1 MKKIILNFLI
11 LFIVG
16 HLSASTQASEK
27 ELRPEKI
34 PQGPTER
41 AELEAFLD
49 GIMAAHMET
58 YHIAGATFS
67 LVRDGEIFFAKG
79 YGYADVENKR
89 SVVAETTLFRP
100 GSVSKLFT
108 WTAVMQLFEQGK
120 LDLNT
125 DVNNYLKDFKI
136 PDTYPEP
143 ITLTN
148 LLTHTPGF
156 EDVWS
161 GMAARSAEELVPL
174 GEFLAQ
180 KMPPRFLPPGEFTA
194 YSNYGTALAGYIVQT
209 ISGMPFE
216 DYVEENIFKPLD
228 MQHCTFRQPLP
239 SHLADEMSVGYSFKD
254 GLFKAEDFELI
265 NGLAPA
271 GSLSASATAMAKF
284 MIAYLQNGKYG
295 EDRILEAETVE
306 LMRTQLF
313 THDSRLDGNAYG
325 FWERTLNNKRT
336 IGHGGD
342 TVWFHSLLILLPE
355 HNIGFFVSYNSA
367 GAGVL
372 LQDKFLQAFMDHYY
386 PVPETPEPKPSPD
399 FKKRADRFIGY
410 YGMNRGVFSTYEKL
424 ANLMMTVQVK
434 ATDQGALLTPYP
446 AGLGAKQWVEVE
458 PLVFRQLNGQETL
471 IFQEDSQGRI
481 THAFISEFPIFAL
494 VKLSWYQTPPFH
506 YSLLAVS
513 MILFLSTL
521 AWPISAFFRVLCRR
535 KKEETHAPRSARW
548 IAGVMSMLLVLFVL
562 GMATVLSDQMNIMFG
577 VPPLVKILLVLPLI
591 SVVIAIAALIVT
603 VLAWKKKYWSWCSRL
618 HYTLVVLAA
627 LAFIWFLNYW
637 NLLGY
642 HF

>member
-1 MKKIILNFLI
+1 L
-11 LFIVG
+11 
-16 HLSASTQASEK
+16 HHEK
-27 ELRPEKI
+27 NYS
-34 PQGPTER
+34 Q
-41 AELEAFLD
+41 F
-49 GIMAAHMET
+49 
-58 YHIAGATFS
+58 AGATFS
-67 LVRDGEIFFAKG
+67 LVKEGEIFFAKG
-79 YGYADVENKR
+79 YGYAEVENKR
-89 SVVAETTLFRP
+89 PVMAETTLFHP

-143 ITLTN
+143 VTLTN

-180 KMPPRFLPPGEFTA
+180 KMPPRFLAPSEFTA

-209 ISGMPFE
+209 VSGIPFE

-239 SHLADEMSVGYSFKD
+239 SHLADDMSVGYSFKN

-295 EDRILEAETVE
+295 EDRILKAETVE

-355 HNIGFFVSYNSA
+355 HSIGFFISYNSA

-386 PVPETPEPKPSPD
+386 PVPEAPEPKPSPD
-399 FKKRADRFIGY
+399 FKTRADRFRGY
-410 YGMNRGVFSTYEKL
+410 YGMTRSVFSTYERL

-434 ATDQGALLTPYP
+434 ATDQGTLLTPYP

-458 PLVFRQLNGQETL
+458 PLVFQELGGQETL

-494 VKLSWYQTPPFH
+494 VKLSWHQAPPFH

-513 MILFLSTL
+513 IILFLSTL

-548 IAGVMSMLLVLFVL
+548 IAGVMSMLLVIFVL
-562 GMATVLSDQMNIMFG
+562 CMATVLSDQMNIMFG

-603 VLAWKKKYWSWCSRL
+603 FFAWKNKYWSWCSRL